1 MYLHAHQHLLLLD
14 VWNFLSAESFYFWDK
29 LNHSFGRFRS
39 TLFIFESNYFD
50 DHKGLLIFS
59 LPLLPKA
66 KRSVG
71 NKESGLEKIVVDMLR
86 SKIKLR

>member
-1 MYLHAHQHLLLLD
+1 MHISIYYLD

-50 DHKGLLIFS
+50 DHKGLLIFKRVFRKLKTIYYRKYANHFDLKWQIRGS
-59 LPLLPKA
+59 RLLNDATK
-66 KRSVG
+66 
-71 NKESGLEKIVVDMLR
+71 
-86 SKIKLR
+86 